1 MESAPPPPSP
11 HRGRLVAAYLAVCV
25 VWGSTYF
32 GIRVALEAFPPF
44 FLGAARFL
52 LAGGALYAFARM
64 RREPAPRAAEWAS
77 ALVTGSLFFVVGNG
91 LVNLA
96 ERSVSSGLVSV
107 LVATMPLWATLF
119 APVFG
124 QRVTRLEALGVAL
137 GLVGVVVLRAG
148 GELRASPAGA
158 AFALMAPMGW
168 ALASL
173 ASPRLP
179 LPAGTMMRT
188 AAPMLG
194 GGAAMLVVSLCLRE
208 PLAWGAVLR
217 SARSLAALAYLAVF
231 GSLVG
236 FSAYSLLL
244 KHTRPVVAT
253 SYAYVNPVIAVV
265 LGVAFAGERFGAGS
279 FAGAAIVLAAVVLVG
294 LARARSGRRS
304 RVDLPGLAGQPG
316 QPGQPGQGAGQVVG
330 HDASGRARGEA
341 AKVT

>member
-1 MESAPPPPSP
+1 MVGGTMTSDPPPPSP
-11 HRGRLVAAYLAVCV
+11 HRVRLVAAYLAVCIL
-25 VWGSTYF
+25 WGSTYLA
-32 GIRVALEAFPPF
+32 IRVALGSFPPF

-52 LAGGALYAFARM
+52 LAGGVLYAFARA
-64 RREPAPRAAEWAS
+64 RRDPAPRLAEWAS
-77 ALVTGSLFFVVGNG
+77 ALLTGSLFFVVGSG
-91 LVNLA
+91 LVNLS

-119 APVFG
+119 TPVFG
-124 QRVTRLEALGVAL
+124 QRVTRREALGVAL
-137 GLVGVVVLRAG
+137 GLVGVAVLHAG
-148 GELRASPAGA
+148 GELRASPTGA
-158 AFALMAPMGW
+158 AFALLAPMGW

-179 LPAGTMMRT
+179 LPVGTRMRT
-188 AAPMLG
+188 AAQMLG
-194 GGAAMLVVSLCLRE
+194 GGAALLVVSLCLHE
-208 PLAWGAVLR
+208 PLAWGAALP
-217 SARSLAALAYLAVF
+217 SARSLAAIAYLAIF

-265 LGVAFAGERFGAGS
+265 LGVAFAGERFGAAS

-294 LARARSGRRS
+294 LARAGRAR
-304 RVDLPGLAGQPG
+304 A
-316 QPGQPGQGAGQVVG
+316 AGQVVG
-330 HDASGRARGEA
+330 DASNPRGEP